1 MMLVLLGRH
10 FQNTSQKILIITCS
24 IRSKVLGEVGS
35 KVMRVESKEGRHT
48 HESIILKY
56 RPEAK
61 GPKEISYELIFIHDS
76 ISIEWISKSLRV
88 SLDRTMPNL
97 WTETHEEGW
106 TRKEVLKK
114 SFSYPKGITKRI
126 PPLLLLPLLLLFSS
140 FLLSLF
146 LFFLLLVLM
155 MMRANFI
162 YSMQIWLS
170 V

>member
-1 MMLVLLGRH
+1 MTTRQEHGICANLEVFLANCTYWSLKLLRALLLLAVDFSDRYDRDLFQSFLSCWLFMMLVLLGRH

-97 WTETHEEGW
+97 WTETHEE
-106 TRKEVLKK
+106 V
-114 SFSYPKGITKRI
+114 
-126 PPLLLLPLLLLFSS
+126 
-140 FLLSLF
+140 
-146 LFFLLLVLM
+146 
-155 MMRANFI
+155 
-162 YSMQIWLS
+162 
-170 V
+170 

>member
-97 WTETHEEGW
+97 WTETHEE
-106 TRKEVLKK
+106 R
-114 SFSYPKGITKRI
+114 
-126 PPLLLLPLLLLFSS
+126 
-140 FLLSLF
+140 
-146 LFFLLLVLM
+146 
-155 MMRANFI
+155 
-162 YSMQIWLS
+162 
-170 V
+170 